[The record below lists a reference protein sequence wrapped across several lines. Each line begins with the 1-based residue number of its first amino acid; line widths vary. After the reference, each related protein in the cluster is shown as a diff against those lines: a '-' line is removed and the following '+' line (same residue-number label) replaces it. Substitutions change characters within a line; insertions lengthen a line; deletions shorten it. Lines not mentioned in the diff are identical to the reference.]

1 MEIGGKFGN
10 IISYNENMAKGMEDK
25 VFFLSELP
33 KNEDYIFVDF
43 GCADGTL
50 INYLVNI
57 YNHYYTNTYI
67 GYDISDTMIDIAKTN
82 FNGNAGDVLFTS
94 NWEEVKNKINN
105 IYISYKKK
113 VLILS
118 SVIHEVYSY
127 AESSDDIDLF
137 WNRILNCEFDYICIR
152 DMMVS
157 KDIDR
162 KDSTYD
168 NNLNDHLDSSQNIKT
183 YNEFR
188 EKYKD
193 MNNVKNV
200 VHYLLKYR
208 WIVNWERELNENY
221 FPIYIEDF
229 LPKFNEK
236 YNLTYFKRFRVP
248 FLDECIKKDFNI
260 ILEDYTHI
268 KAIFEIKKNASNI

>member
-33 KNEDYIFVDF
+33 KDKEYIFVDF

-50 INYLVNI
+50 INCLVNI

-82 FNGNAGDVLFTS
+82 FNGNAMDVLFTS
-94 NWEEVKNKINN
+94 NWGNVAKKLSEIGL
-105 IYISYKKK
+105 YKKK

-127 AESSDDIDLF
+127 AKDEDDIKWF
-137 WNRILNCEFDYICIR
+137 WRRVLDSNFDYICVR

-162 KDSTYD
+162 EDSSY
-168 NNLNDHLDSSQNIKT
+168 NKKLNDYILNSSQNTKT
-183 YNEFR
+183 YNEFE
-188 EKYKD
+188 EKYKN
-193 MNNVKNV
+193 MNNVKNI

-248 FLDECIKKDFNI
+248 FLDECIKNDFNI
-260 ILEDYTHI
+260 ILKDNTHI
-268 KAIFEIKKNASNI
+268 KAIFELKKNNKN